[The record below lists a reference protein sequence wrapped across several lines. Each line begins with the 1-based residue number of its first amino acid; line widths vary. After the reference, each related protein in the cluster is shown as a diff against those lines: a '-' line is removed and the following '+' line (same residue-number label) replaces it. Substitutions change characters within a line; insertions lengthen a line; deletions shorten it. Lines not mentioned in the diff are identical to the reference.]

1 MASPGGQEIGRL
13 SLRIVGDASGLRRD
27 IRAKIKASGAENEEI
42 EVDVTA
48 DTAKATAEMEA
59 WEKRQDAR
67 EIDIEVD
74 VDSGGVEAEFRAL
87 ITRLRAAAS
96 KSLDIDL
103 DLDVSGL
110 EAELSRVRKRQSE
123 IWADTM
129 YGKEFQEKARNA
141 VAAVDAELL
150 KRKHTF
156 ALEFEMDALDQAA
169 VHASAALD
177 RLDSILRADLGR
189 DGRVTDIFR
198 DFRKSVAES
207 IGGTFKVVG
216 MALGYGGL
224 AAGLQML
231 TGYMGGLTIQAVG
244 LAGALSQSVGVL
256 AVAPALFTGAAAAV
270 GVLATAFNGM
280 GEALSAAASGDVEA
294 MTTAMED
301 LTPAAQGVV
310 TAFAGIMPSLTEI
323 RKVVQEGVFSNLA
336 GSVGNLEKFLVGAKD
351 SLGAMATG
359 INSVFSA
366 IGSSLAL
373 DEVQAGFNK
382 TTEAFGSMMTRIATG
397 IPAFTAG
404 FMTLSAAG
412 SQFGDRMGNY
422 VAGQM
427 KEFYSWVSRIT
438 TDGSLERWVNGGV
451 SAFTGLW
458 NAVKDVSAAL
468 SDVFRISGGGTLRT
482 IQDAAFAFREF
493 TESARGVETISQA
506 FANASAVIG
515 NFHDVL
521 KPLGGVFLE
530 LLAGARSFTEGF
542 EAGFVPAMANSRE
555 AASGFA
561 NTVASLG
568 EDLGG
573 GFGQAIVSIGEVV
586 TSLAPQLKSLAEQF
600 QPLIEALATFA
611 QGAGGAFLSVLTE
624 IITVVNNLANALPG
638 LTAALGAV
646 WAVFKMG
653 SAIGLGKVL
662 KEGAAG
668 FLGIET
674 AASRAAQPVTGFSK
688 AVSGLSQGL
697 FVVTGA
703 VAAFESVRAVF
714 NAVNPAVAEFAAMQ
728 QALPQQVTS
737 AVSAMQ
743 TGYQSVE
750 TTLNQVSQ
758 AYVDLEAKQREASK
772 QMGEGFL
779 NNVVEGVVPGYA
791 ALVAGSQKAAQ
802 EMGSLGEIFAKTSVQ
817 MAYENLPAVEKAQ
830 GKVAEAQKAFND
842 ALNEYGANTPQAEA
856 AALALAAAQEVL
868 QEATEEA
875 NKAQKTAAELAL
887 EQAGAQ
893 ASLVGLEAQAAQA
906 RLDLASAT
914 DNYNQVLGQY
924 GESSDYTKVALG
936 NLQAAM
942 MASAQAAGD
951 VAAAQAIATGASDGV
966 AESYNAQRAVLADLV
981 ATQTGPAQAAAQAML
996 NSLELNRAK
1005 TMLNS
1010 EAFGQ
1015 LKDSIVAVPD
1025 AKTIILSDNSP
1036 QTRAKMIE
1044 LGYVVETLPDGNIA
1058 IYAKDNATG
1067 VAQAIKNNINS
1078 MSATI
1083 KVGVSY
1089 AFGPAFGVA
1098 GLLASAIGYATGGYV
1113 SGPGGPT
1120 DDMVPALLSDG
1131 EYVMKASVVDALG
1144 KEFFDQLNQTGTVNT
1159 NGMFADGGS
1168 TDAWFEKASR
1178 AMRGTGHDVSS
1189 DSTVVAGG
1197 TTVNQYITSAT
1208 VESDS
1213 ELVNRAMKMARM
1225 GL

>member
-13 SLRIVGDASGLRRD
+13 SLRIVGDASGLRKD
-27 IRAKIKASGAENEEI
+27 IRAKIKASGAEDEEI

-48 DTAKATAEMEA
+48 NTAKATAEVEA

-67 EIDIEVD
+67 EIDIDVD
-74 VDSGGVEAEFRAL
+74 VDSDGVEAEFRAL

-103 DLDVSGL
+103 DLDISGL
-110 EAELSRVRKRQSE
+110 EAELTRVRKRQAE

-129 YGKEFQEKARNA
+129 YGKEFQDKARNA

-150 KRKHTF
+150 KRKHSF
-156 ALEFEMDALDQAA
+156 ALEFEMDSLDQAT

-177 RLDSILRADLGR
+177 RLDRVIDADLGR
-189 DGRVTDIFR
+189 RGRITNTFR
-198 DFRKSVAES
+198 EFREHVADS
-207 IGGTFKVVG
+207 IGGTFRVVG
-216 MALGYGGL
+216 MALGYGGI
-224 AAGLQML
+224 AVGLQML
-231 TGYMGGLTIQAVG
+231 TGYMGGLAVQAVG
-244 LAGALSQSVGVL
+244 LAGALAQGVGVL

-336 GSVGNLEKFLVGAKD
+336 SSVGNLEKFLVGSKD

-366 IGSSLAL
+366 IGNSLAL

-382 TTEAFGSMMTRIATG
+382 TVEAFGGMMTRISTG

-438 TDGSLERWVNGGV
+438 TDGSLERWVDGGV
-451 SAFTGLW
+451 NAFTGLW
-458 NAVKDVSAAL
+458 NVVKDVGAAL
-468 SDVFRISGGGTLRT
+468 SDVFRISGGGTLRS

-493 TESARGVETISQA
+493 TESGRGVEIISQA

-542 EAGFVPAMANSRE
+542 ATGFVPAMADSRE

-568 EDLGG
+568 KDLGS

-586 TSLAPQLKSLAEQF
+586 TSLAPQLKGLAEQF

-611 QGAGGAFLSVLTE
+611 QGAGGAFLSILT
-624 IITVVNNLANALPG
+624 TALTAVNSLANAVPG
-638 LTAALGAV
+638 LTAALGAL
-646 WAVFKMG
+646 WAVFKIG

-674 AASRAAQPVTGFSK
+674 AASRAAQPVTGFTK
-688 AVSGLSQGL
+688 AVNGISQGL
-697 FVVTGA
+697 FVVAGA
-703 VAAFESVRAVF
+703 VAAFEGVRAVF
-714 NAVNPAVAEFAAMQ
+714 NSVNPAVAEFAAMQ

-750 TTLNQVSQ
+750 TTLKQVGQ
-758 AYVDLEAKQREASK
+758 AYADVQAKQEEASK

-791 ALVAGSQKAAQ
+791 ALVAGSQKAAK
-802 EMGSLGEIFAKTSVQ
+802 EMGSLGQVFAKTSVQ

-830 GKVAEAQKAFND
+830 GKVTEAQKAFND
-842 ALNEYGANTPQAEA
+842 ALSKYGASTPQAEA
-856 AALALAAAQEVL
+856 AALALAAAQETL
-868 QEATEEA
+868 EQATNEA

-906 RLDLASAT
+906 RLNLADAT
-914 DNYNQVLGQY
+914 SNYNQVLGQY

-951 VAAAQAIATGASDGV
+951 VAKAQAIATGASDGS

-981 ATQTGPAQAAAQAML
+981 ATQTGPAQAAAQSML
-996 NSLELNRAK
+996 NSLQLTRAQSV
-1005 TMLNS
+1005 LGS
-1010 EAFGQ
+1010 EAFAK
-1015 LKDSIVAVPD
+1015 LKNSIISVPD
-1025 AKTIILSDNSP
+1025 AKTVHITANAYQANKAALDVKYNV
-1036 QTRAKMIE
+1036 TH
-1044 LGYVVETLPDGNIA
+1044 LPDGTVVISA
-1058 IYAKDNATG
+1058 RDNATY
-1067 VAQAIKNNINS
+1067 QANAIRNQINN
-1078 MSATI
+1078 MGATI
-1083 KVGVSY
+1083 WVGLAGPGAS
-1089 AFGPAFGVA
+1089 AFGA
-1098 GLLASAIGYATGGYV
+1098 GALRRASGGYV

-1131 EYVMKASVVDALG
+1131 EYVVKASIVNALG
-1144 KEFFDQLNQTGTVNT
+1144 KDFFDQLNQTGTVNT
-1159 NGMFADGGS
+1159 DGMFADGGS
-1168 TDAWFEKASR
+1168 TDSWFEKASR
-1178 AMRGTGHDVSS
+1178 MMRGGGSGTVSKETVS
-1189 DSTVVAGG
+1189 EGAPIHITTPALNAYDLAREISRYQGRSTK
-1197 TTVNQYITSAT
+1197 II
-1208 VESDS
+1208 
-1213 ELVNRAMKMARM
+1213 RR
-1225 GL
+1225 